1 MICKSLLI
9 STLLILVVESRA
21 SAQCKTLDIR
31 ITVESVK
38 AGERGSILIDLNSND
53 AKKLTINIFG
63 PGAKN
68 QLGSQKT
75 EFKNLAAGKYT
86 VVIAGKKEE
95 DNFCPFSKEVTIN

>member
-1 MICKSLLI
+1 MSE
-9 STLLILVVESRA
+9 TN
-21 SAQCKTLDIR
+21 AQCKTIEAEVSTIDAKGKN
-31 ITVESVK
+31 EK
-38 AGERGSILIDLNSND
+38 GSIAIDLKGTD
-53 AKKLTINIFG
+53 VKKLTINLFG

-75 EFKNLAAGKYT
+75 EFRNLEAGKYT